1 MMTPDKAKV
10 RLNFVVSSEIN
21 DTLEEIA
28 NKTGGTKTEVFRR
41 AIALMEVIVDAK
53 EQGKKVGITDKD
65 RNLVTEIVGI

>member
-1 MMTPDKAKV
+1 MTNPDKVKV

-21 DTLEEIA
+21 DTLEELA

-53 EQGKKVGITDKD
+53 EEGKKVGITDKD

>member
-1 MMTPDKAKV
+1 MMNPDKVKV

-21 DTLEEIA
+21 ETLEELA

>member
-1 MMTPDKAKV
+1 MMNPDKVKV

-21 DTLEEIA
+21 DTLEELA

>member
-1 MMTPDKAKV
+1 MVNPEKVKV

-21 DTLEEIA
+21 DTLEELA

-65 RNLVTEIVGI
+65 RNLVTEIIGI

>member
-1 MMTPDKAKV
+1 MMNPEKVKV

-21 DTLEEIA
+21 ETLEELA

-65 RNLVTEIVGI
+65 RNLLTEIVGI

>member
-1 MMTPDKAKV
+1 MMNADKVKV

-21 DTLEEIA
+21 ETLEELA

-53 EQGKKVGITDKD
+53 EQGKKVGIADKD

>member
-1 MMTPDKAKV
+1 MMTPDKVKV

-21 DTLEEIA
+21 ETLEELA

>member
-1 MMTPDKAKV
+1 MTPDKVKV

-21 DTLEEIA
+21 ETLEELA